1 MMLFQDGSIHRWIGA
16 LDHDLNLIITL
27 DDATSRIT
35 PALLI
40 EEEGTMSSFVGLSET
55 IEAYGLLGALYTD
68 RGSHYFHTPEAGKKV
83 DKTHPTQVG
92 RALGQLG
99 IRHIPSYS
107 PQARGRMER
116 VFGTLKQRLGL
127 ALTRRSTSLDLTA
140 APLLIVTVG
149 AIDAIQSTRISAAVG
164 PPWMPEATW
173 AIRLAARAWPFI
185 PQPKSA
191 DIAALSRG
199 RIGQHVEPRQDM
211 TQHERRVARVVAK
224 RERNGRRRTRQRA
237 AYDRSRQQP
246 AHVFR

>member
-1 MMLFQDGSIHRWIGA
+1 LGYTVTRLSLQSAGLVKPAPKRGKHRKKRPRHPSPGMMLFQDGSIHRWIGA
-16 LDHDLNLIITL
+16 LDHDLNLIVTL

-35 PALLI
+35 SALLI

-55 IEAYGLLGALYTD
+55 IEAYGLLGALHTD

-107 PQARGRMER
+107 PRARGRMER

-127 ALTRRSTSLDLTA
+127 ARTRRSTSLDSTA

-164 PPWMPEATW
+164 SA
-173 AIRLAARAWPFI
+173 LDARGNVGDPGLRHGHGHSSRS
-185 PQPKSA
+185 PSRRMSPRCHVVGSA
-191 DIAALSRG
+191 SASSR
-199 RIGQHVEPRQDM
+199 
-211 TQHERRVARVVAK
+211 AK
-224 RERNGRRRTRQRA
+224 T
-237 AYDRSRQQP
+237 
-246 AHVFR
+246 

>member
-1 MMLFQDGSIHRWIGA
+1 MGCSARSTPTAVRTTSIRPKPARKSTKRIPRRLAAPW
-16 LDHDLNLIITL
+16 DSWVF
-27 DDATSRIT
+27 AT
-35 PALLI
+35 
-40 EEEGTMSSFVGLSET
+40 F
-55 IEAYGLLGALYTD
+55 
-68 RGSHYFHTPEAGKKV
+68 
-83 DKTHPTQVG
+83 HPT
-92 RALGQLG
+92 RP
-99 IRHIPSYS
+99 R
-107 PQARGRMER
+107 RGGGWN
-116 VFGTLKQRLGL
+116 VCSGPLKQRLGL
-127 ALTRRSTSLDLTA
+127 ALTRRSTSLDSTA